1 MDISKQITFD
11 MVKKK
16 RKYWLELLH
25 PDKNVN
31 KSEET
36 RKMAEDKLKEMN
48 DVYKQLRDYFKNN
61 SAN

>member
-1 MDISKQITFD
+1 MSSQVTFD

-25 PDKNVN
+25 PDKNTN

-48 DVYKQLRDYFKNN
+48 DVYRQLRDYFKDVSIN
-61 SAN
+61 

>member
-1 MDISKQITFD
+1 MSSQVTFD

-25 PDKNVN
+25 PDKNTN

-48 DVYKQLRDYFKNN
+48 DVYNQLRDYFKNN
-61 SAN
+61 LAN